1 MTTLFCSVSAIV
13 VLLCYTRGIFNKQVP
28 TRDVSIGRQCGDR
41 MNLTADF
48 GPGAT
53 LVDFPTCDLSS
64 AFFNILKGGRRTVL
78 EIDNIAPLLDDNRE
92 QQKKNSRPTVDVNSV
107 ASGVLTIYTRTGSSK
122 QEIRFNAHGALAN
135 SPPCG
140 KVGNDDLYQL
150 ICSASSRNTGT
161 NTHSNTLF
169 DTNTILVSSMLTANR
184 VQTLGG
190 VFGATSNFTGEEG
203 LMKYQNEV
211 VCLTKALLYD
221 CVLTPLCLLIELCW
235 PHANC
240 DPDLLQRFQSVSG
253 ALFTTSKISSSVCVI
268 ALVAKQMMKIPKFA
282 PTFSNF
288 LKNSQ
293 SVSPSTIT
301 ACLLSGLTGPGATIT
316 HKTGLITL
324 LTLATLFVICQI
336 LSTRLSGSLSNTCR
350 QIFCAAS
357 TLQTM
362 LQKRFCVSQLQSSI
376 QSCSRMNASLSEYQL
391 QNGQISSSSALE
403 TRQWSQLTLAPLSVL
418 TAALSPR
425 PCDAFSQ
432 ESLQAIQE
440 AVSSCDCLMKFTQKT
455 WSVVTVH
462 SLPKCVVRWAV
473 ERSGLVQPTESSTFC
488 SLRTSELQPTD
499 LVQALLSVLRTQPQ
513 CQWSSKAM
521 MVWSEEVV
529 SQIDSSQASGS
540 CKMEHH
546 SLNPFFTQAQHSL
559 LSAESC
565 NAAVAEISPTQ
576 QSISQN
582 VSSAQHT
589 PQAGGGAV
597 ASQSCEPK
605 QCLGTT
611 CIRANLSRLLCAM
624 RCSAELLEWTQGMS
638 GAQAASMN
646 SNCESSMSL
655 EQVTGVLQNRLLAA
669 GISFQDTL
677 RFQSNLN
684 ASLNYT
690 CQAGAAATKQT
701 CRICQNLQS
710 TTQMDLKQSG
720 AHSHSQSTGLV
731 DPVTMQQRSSLTMP
745 NTEMLRP
752 SEFNQG
758 PRQSGSRAKQRRRLS
773 TQESTDPESGENTT
787 SGSTKVQKR

>member
-1 MTTLFCSVSAIV
+1 
-13 VLLCYTRGIFNKQVP
+13 
-28 TRDVSIGRQCGDR
+28 
-41 MNLTADF
+41 
-48 GPGAT
+48 
-53 LVDFPTCDLSS
+53 
-64 AFFNILKGGRRTVL
+64 
-78 EIDNIAPLLDDNRE
+78 
-92 QQKKNSRPTVDVNSV
+92 
-107 ASGVLTIYTRTGSSK
+107 
-122 QEIRFNAHGALAN
+122 
-135 SPPCG
+135 
-140 KVGNDDLYQL
+140 
-150 ICSASSRNTGT
+150 
-161 NTHSNTLF
+161 
-169 DTNTILVSSMLTANR
+169 
-184 VQTLGG
+184 
-190 VFGATSNFTGEEG
+190 
-203 LMKYQNEV
+203 
-211 VCLTKALLYD
+211 
-221 CVLTPLCLLIELCW
+221 
-235 PHANC
+235 
-240 DPDLLQRFQSVSG
+240 
-253 ALFTTSKISSSVCVI
+253 
-268 ALVAKQMMKIPKFA
+268 
-282 PTFSNF
+282 
-288 LKNSQ
+288 
-293 SVSPSTIT
+293 
-301 ACLLSGLTGPGATIT
+301 
-316 HKTGLITL
+316 
-324 LTLATLFVICQI
+324 
-336 LSTRLSGSLSNTCR
+336 
-350 QIFCAAS
+350 
-357 TLQTM
+357 
-362 LQKRFCVSQLQSSI
+362 
-376 QSCSRMNASLSEYQL
+376 
-391 QNGQISSSSALE
+391 
-403 TRQWSQLTLAPLSVL
+403 
-418 TAALSPR
+418 
-425 PCDAFSQ
+425 
-432 ESLQAIQE
+432 
-440 AVSSCDCLMKFTQKT
+440 
-455 WSVVTVH
+455 
-462 SLPKCVVRWAV
+462 
-473 ERSGLVQPTESSTFC
+473 
-488 SLRTSELQPTD
+488 
-499 LVQALLSVLRTQPQ
+499 
-513 CQWSSKAM
+513 M